1 MKTSIT
7 FALVLFL
14 VCPGLCRGQVS
25 GNLAYSESGAKGRA
39 EQRERSKQALPEP
52 ERPPSG
58 TSTFVDADVL
68 MNVKADEFIA
78 VFGISQEGE
87 TVAECSQKMEA
98 VVREFTD
105 ALKAMKIAEDDLFL
119 DFVTQTKIY
128 GFEVMGDIAKEKLV
142 GFELKKNLSVHYRDR
157 SLIDQLVVTAARSK
171 IHDLIKVDYIVKDVN
186 LVREK
191 LMEEAAKVIKQKA
204 ARYDR
209 LLGIK
214 LLPPAQ
220 IYAEIPA
227 VYYPTKMYDS
237 FTAAE
242 SESLQS
248 SSIRQNRTIQLA
260 RKGKTFV
267 FNGLDGDGFDQVIN
281 PVVIEPV
288 VQFTLHLKVKYEVE
302 QIKAK

>member
-7 FALVLFL
+7 FVLTLFL
-14 VCPGLCRGQVS
+14 VCPSLCRAQVS

-39 EQRERSKQALPEP
+39 EQRERNKHSLPEP

-87 TVAECSQKMEA
+87 TVAECGQKMEA
-98 VVREFTD
+98 VVKEFTD
-105 ALKAMKIAEDDLFL
+105 ALKAMKIGGDDLFL
-119 DFVTQTKIY
+119 DFVTQTNIY
-128 GFEVMGDIAKEKLV
+128 GFELLGDIAKEKLV
-142 GFELKKNLSVHYRDR
+142 GFELKKNLSIHYRDR
-157 SLIDQLVVTAARSK
+157 SLIDKLVVTAARSK
-171 IHDLIKVDYIVKDVN
+171 IYNLIKVDYVVKDVN
-186 LVREK
+186 LVQEK
-191 LMEEAAKVIKQKA
+191 LMEEAAKVIKQKV

-227 VYYPTKMYDS
+227 VYYPTGMYDS

-242 SESLQS
+242 SESVLS
-248 SSIRQNRTIQLA
+248 SSLRQNHTVQLA

-267 FNGLDGDGFDQVIN
+267 FNGLDGDGFDQVVN